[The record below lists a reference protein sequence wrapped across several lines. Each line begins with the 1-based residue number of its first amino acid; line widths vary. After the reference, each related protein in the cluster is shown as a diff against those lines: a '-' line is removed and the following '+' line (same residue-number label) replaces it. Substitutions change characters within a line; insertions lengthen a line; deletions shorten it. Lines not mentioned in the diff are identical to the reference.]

1 MTHFSKIG
9 LATATLF
16 AGLAIPNAAQADGF
30 YISGFTGLAIQRD
43 QNNTSGNQSLDISLD
58 NGFVI
63 GGAVGYKLPISGF
76 RVELEAAYREN
87 DVSAGQFLADPTAS
101 FNGDNSSL
109 GVFGNLLYDFEG
121 LPLITPYIGVG
132 IGVGGVES
140 DVFGSFDSV
149 PGTPDP
155 RFGGPTSTEF
165 LYQGILGVTLP
176 LTDTWD
182 LFVDGRYYVAPG
194 AEFDLIDVATNTRT
208 TFDSNYE
215 VIQLQAGLRF
225 KF

>member
-1 MTHFSKIG
+1 VTHFSKIG

-16 AGLAIPNAAQADGF
+16 AGLALPNAAQADGF

-43 QNNTSGNQSLDISLD
+43 QNSSTGNQSIDVSLD

-63 GGAVGYKLPISGF
+63 GGSLGYKLPISGF
-76 RVELEAAYREN
+76 RVEIEAAYREN
-87 DVSAGQFLADPTAS
+87 DISAGTVLNDPSAAFS
-101 FNGDNSSL
+101 GDNSSL
-109 GVFGNLLYDFEG
+109 GVFGNVLYDFDNF
-121 LPLITPYIGVG
+121 PLFTPYIGVG
-132 IGVGGVES
+132 LGLGGVES
-140 DVFGSFDSV
+140 DTFVDTV
-149 PGTPDP
+149 TADQ
-155 RFGGPTSTEF
+155 RFGGPTRTEF
-165 LYQGILGVTLP
+165 LYQGILGVTVP

-194 AEFDLIDVATNTRT
+194 ADFDLIDVATNTST
-208 TFDSNYE
+208 TFNSNYE